1 MNNSNK
7 NYKLQYS
14 DGRIINNNQMF
25 YGGFPQILKDE
36 KITNDTPKLSESVE
50 KQVIEISN
58 QIIENF
64 LKSKGYDNIYGAGA
78 VGIKTENIDG
88 ERTSVLKSV
97 NDIIFKGDGVTITRE
112 GKNIEVNIPGASV
125 VAGDPTIDFARESSV
140 LELYTSL
147 QSVYT
152 LLEAISSV
160 GFITNYTDGIGGS
173 TGYWQAY

>member
-7 NYKLQYS
+7 NYNFQYS
-14 DGRIINNNQMF
+14 DGRIISNNQMF

-50 KQVIEISN
+50 KQNIEISN

-125 VAGDPTIDFARESSV
+125 VAGDPTIDFARESTV
-140 LELYTSL
+140 VELYSQLQTIYSL
-147 QSVYT
+147 VQNIAALSFV
-152 LLEAISSV
+152 E
-160 GFITNYTDGIGGS
+160 NYPNGIGGA
-173 TGYWQAY
+173 TGTWQAY